1 MNVLLIN
8 SSPQQQNA
16 STYCVAQTLLEQL
29 SQNNEVVLQEV
40 NVTTIPH
47 VDSAYAAALG
57 SIHGEHDESVGSLA
71 ISNQLITSL
80 ECADVLIIVSP
91 MHNYSVPSGLKNWI
105 DHVVRIGKTFDVSPT
120 GKQGLLSDKPVYILI
135 SSGGSFSSQE
145 AYQPDFFT
153 PYMKAI
159 LATIGLNNV
168 VFFSVE
174 GTVGHSNEIHQKI
187 AAVQNELRAYLLTI

>member
-16 STYCVAQTLLEQL
+16 STYCVAKTLLEQW
-29 SQNNEVVLQEV
+29 SQDNEVLLQEI

-47 VDSAYAAALG
+47 VDSAYATALG

-71 ISNQLITSL
+71 LSNQLITSL
-80 ECADVLIIVSP
+80 DFADVVIITSP

-105 DHVVRIGKTFDVSPT
+105 DHVVRVGKTFNVSST
-120 GKQGLLSDKPVYILI
+120 GKHGLLRDKPVYILI
-135 SSGGSFSSQE
+135 SSGGAFSSQE

-153 PYMKAI
+153 PYMKEV

-187 AAVQNELRAYLLTI
+187 EAVQTEIRTYLRTI